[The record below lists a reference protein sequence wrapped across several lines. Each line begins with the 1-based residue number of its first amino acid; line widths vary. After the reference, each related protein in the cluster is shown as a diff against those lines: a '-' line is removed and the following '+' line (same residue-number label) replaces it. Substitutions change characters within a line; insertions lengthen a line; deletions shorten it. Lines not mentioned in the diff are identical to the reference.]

1 MSSRISESG
10 DVLIEK
16 FFFEHCFWRRR
27 ELSAEPLMRRVTLLT
42 QAAHIKRAL
51 ASYRPLTAII
61 SCLRRRR
68 SLLLR
73 FTTSWLKREVWRLYT
88 WLASEKA
95 LAYIELLSTPGQAI
109 DLPPKSPQHF
119 VSFLASR
126 MLGATAAHL
135 RDPAARASVLPR
147 TDELT
152 PQGPRD
158 WATGAFLDCSGL
170 TPQVLHALP
179 IMDTRSL
186 ATREFLDNAGTT
198 TSVSLLHI
206 GVRDFEHIIAQLHFH
221 FVEVLPSLAKATWAR
236 ARRPRA
242 RAAPAARPACARARR
257 PDTDWEMALMAAR
270 CVLPAAATA
279 VVQAFRDALNHW
291 CEHDILL
298 HRGVDRRHDRLGDD
312 ADGAAVA
319 RRVLLAIE
327 VVRGAPANAQHEPR
341 QRFTE
346 VVGLGCEGAD
356 AMQVWLDEAADHA
369 VSVVNALVLSR
380 KIK

>member
-1 MSSRISESG
+1 
-10 DVLIEK
+10 
-16 FFFEHCFWRRR
+16 
-27 ELSAEPLMRRVTLLT
+27 MRRVTLE
-42 QAAHIKRAL
+42 AAHIKRAL
-51 ASYRPLTAII
+51 ASYRHH
-61 SCLRRRR
+61 
-68 SLLLR
+68 LLLASSSLPPFEIWSSFCSALLSCAR
-73 FTTSWLKREVWRLYT
+73 SRVAPATSWLKCEVWRLYT

-186 ATREFLDNAGTT
+186 ATREFIDNTGVAAAAARGRTEP
-198 TSVSLLHI
+198 LLPRRGH
-206 GVRDFEHIIAQLHFH
+206 GHG
-221 FVEVLPSLAKATWAR
+221 AR
-236 ARRPRA
+236 ARERRLQLALRA
-242 RAAPAARPACARARR
+242 RVPVDPCARAQFMLGHLDLNPWCAR
-257 PDTDWEMALMAAR
+257 PSASDTDWEMALMAAR

-327 VVRGAPANAQHEPR
+327 VARGAPANAQHEPR

-356 AMQVWLDEAADHA
+356 AMQVWLDEAADRA